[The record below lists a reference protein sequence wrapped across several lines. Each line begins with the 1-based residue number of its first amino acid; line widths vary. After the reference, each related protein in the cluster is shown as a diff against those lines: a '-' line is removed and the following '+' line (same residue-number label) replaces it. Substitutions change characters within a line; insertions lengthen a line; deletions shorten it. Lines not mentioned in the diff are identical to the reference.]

1 MEGDNAKSKYPVG
14 FRFKP
19 TDEELVEYYLLPKL
33 QGRPTVP
40 NDAIIEAD
48 VYECDPEILIN
59 QKYRDRGEGRWHFLS
74 PRTRKY
80 QHGVRPS
87 RRTADDRG
95 RWKPSTGRSE
105 KNPEASSEATPD
117 EAAEKLCGDGA
128 VKFCVNTLAYHVGP
142 AKDEKKTKWLMHELT
157 VPDYEIKLNSG
168 AHDGGSMTLDRYA
181 ICTIYMSPLT
191 KWYKDENGDTSA
203 AGKAATSPTEQG
215 TSAGSDQGTSSAPT
229 TTVSSKQAGKR
240 PVVEQQQQQQP
251 GHAAAKKRARQMAQA
266 RDAPPAPMH
275 GNGGGGAMGVPLG
288 AGSTGYYI
296 VSGQQ
301 VQMPW
306 PPLTSNRLQ
315 GPVQLSPQRMYQHN
329 GRPVAAPYHIQGQ
342 APVQGL
348 AGSSLRPPVSGHDS
362 SFGRTMMMPPPPP
375 SGLEP
380 KVMRPP
386 PQSGFKQKK
395 MMPPPRPSGFQFQQ
409 KMMRPPPPS
418 GSEQKMMMMHPQNG
432 MMMNLAAG
440 QTLPPPPAPQPGRQL
455 PEVDMNDPYTQRVLS
470 QLVAAMKAQ
479 ESVQQQGP
487 AAWNLP
493 PPQQQQPPTLDAG
506 ANHPARANA
515 MVAHPPGRGDHQ
527 HQHQHQQQQRSPVI
541 PATNVS
547 VSGDAATTAE
557 VTPAPGNASSGLP
570 VRGDA
575 DGESNAD
582 QHFADLDTMTAMPS
596 APWIVKEE
604 H

>member
-1 MEGDNAKSKYPVG
+1 MEGGQRSNFGGDNAQSKYPVG

-59 QKYRDRGEGRWHFLS
+59 QMYRDRGEDRWHFLS

-117 EAAEKLCGDGA
+117 QPAEKLYGDGA

-168 AHDGGSMTLDRYA
+168 SMTLDRYA
-181 ICTIYMSPLT
+181 MCTIYMSPLA

-203 AGKAATSPTEQG
+203 TGTAAASPSEPGPTF
-215 TSAGSDQGTSSAPT
+215 AGSDQGTSSAPT
-229 TTVSSKQAGKR
+229 TTLSSKQVGKR
-240 PVVEQQQQQQP
+240 PVMEQQQQQP
-251 GHAAAKKRARQMAQA
+251 GHAAAKKRARQVAQA
-266 RDAPPAPMH
+266 RGAPPAPMH
-275 GNGGGGAMGVPLG
+275 GNGGGAMGVPLG
-288 AGSTGYYI
+288 VGATGYYI

-301 VQMPW
+301 VQMQW

-329 GRPVAAPYHIQGQ
+329 GRPVAASYHVQGQ

-362 SFGRTMMMPPPPP
+362 FGRTMMMPPPPP
-375 SGLEP
+375 FGLEP
-380 KVMRPP
+380 KVMRSPRP
-386 PQSGFKQKK
+386 SCFKQKM
-395 MMPPPRPSGFQFQQ
+395 MMPPPRPSGFQQ

-418 GSEQKMMMMHPQNG
+418 GSEQKMMMHPQNG

-440 QTLPPPPAPQPGRQL
+440 QTLPPPPPATQPGRQL

-493 PPQQQQPPTLDAG
+493 PPQQQPPPTLDAG
-506 ANHPARANA
+506 ANHPARGANA
-515 MVAHPPGRGDHQ
+515 TVAHPGRGDHQ
-527 HQHQHQQQQRSPVI
+527 HQQQQQQRSSVV
-541 PATNVS
+541 PAMNVS
-547 VSGDAATTAE
+547 VSGGAAATAE
-557 VTPAPGNASSGLP
+557 ATPASGNASSGPP

-582 QHFADLDTMTAMPS
+582 QLFADLDAMTAMPS